1 MIACYDKEIYYYT
14 HASAEDLD
22 EDLFETTSK
31 EKFVESLRAARDR
44 LIADPSPFLPQ
55 EPFALVHGDFCGR
68 NIMVH
73 NGHIN
78 AVIDWEFAGSY
89 PLSELLGG
97 VGVELF
103 ELEDDN
109 LLEYRRWSDRI
120 RDALVEKV
128 RGRGWDEDQVAL
140 MVGPGN
146 RDLQLARIEMIPM
159 DDEDDS
165 GEDDGGRDDGVE
177 DDGGRDDGG
186 EDDGGTDDRGESKTD
201 NEIGGP

>member
-22 EDLFETTSK
+22 EDLFESTTK
-31 EKFVESLRAARDR
+31 ESFIESLRTARNN
-44 LIADPSPFLPQ
+44 IALDPSPFLPQ

-68 NIMVH
+68 NIMVDK
-73 NGHIN
+73 GHIS

-109 LLEYRRWSDRI
+109 LLEYRQWSDEI
-120 RDALVEKV
+120 KDAVVEKV
-128 RGRGWDEDQVAL
+128 RSRGWDEDRVAL
-140 MVGPGN
+140 LVGSGN
-146 RDLQLARIEMIPM
+146 REVQLARREMIPM
-159 DDEDDS
+159 DDDGDS
-165 GEDDGGRDDGVE
+165 SDE
-177 DDGGRDDGG
+177 
-186 EDDGGTDDRGESKTD
+186 DDRGGDDE
-201 NEIGGP
+201 GGDDREEGI